1 MAPVQSALPALWPYV
16 LDVIERACTVGA
28 IVRD

>member
-16 LDVIERACTVGA
+16 LDAIERACTAGA